1 MKMNY
6 STRNCGV
13 LCCNGQHFI
22 KFIDGKA
29 MIPSWE
35 FFEIVRH
42 YDKNIEKLCGI
53 VCLSDKLCHIHKKLN
68 CLHFFS
74 NYIRDRN
81 INNDIIISKILIR
94 DNCQHPMCLNNWCFE
109 IRETEYVGYKKPISY
124 RARYL

>member
-6 STRNCGV
+6 STRNCDV
-13 LCCNGQHFI
+13 PCCNGQHFI

-53 VCLSDKLCHIHKKLN
+53 VFLSDELCHIHKKLN

-74 NYIRDRN
+74 NYIRDKN

-109 IRETEYVGYKKPISY
+109 IRETGYVGYKKPISY
-124 RARYL
+124 RARYF

>member
-1 MKMNY
+1 MNY
-6 STRNCGV
+6 SKRNCEV
-13 LCCNGQHFI
+13 PFCNGQHFI

-42 YDKNIEKLCGI
+42 YDKNIAKLCGI
-53 VCLSDKLCHIHKKLN
+53 VWLSDKLCHIHKKLN

-74 NYIRDRN
+74 NYIRDKN
-81 INNDIIISKILIR
+81 INNDIIISKIR
-94 DNCQHPMCLNNWCFE
+94 DNCQHRMCLNNWCFE

>member
-6 STRNCGV
+6 STRNCEV
-13 LCCNGQHFI
+13 PCCNGQHFI

-29 MIPSWE
+29 MILSWE

-42 YDKNIEKLCGI
+42 YDKNIAKLCGI
-53 VCLSDKLCHIHKKLN
+53 VWLSDKLCHIHKKLN

-74 NYIRDRN
+74 NYIRDKN
-81 INNDIIISKILIR
+81 INNDIIISKIR
-94 DNCQHPMCLNNWCFE
+94 DNCQHRMCLNNWCFE